1 MQVAD
6 LISLVTNVGFP
17 VTLCFILI
25 RYVLQTVGEKL
36 DNLDASLKGLTQAI
50 ESIRNKE
57 KVPEPEKKQGIQ
69 PLTVAES
76 ILMLR
81 SVTLPWLLWIP
92 IRRSRSIRA
101 TLFCSMKWRMAI
113 GWILAPSDRLS
124 CPR

>member
-57 KVPEPEKKQGIQ
+57 KVPEPEKK
-69 PLTVAES
+69 
-76 ILMLR
+76 
-81 SVTLPWLLWIP
+81 
-92 IRRSRSIRA
+92 
-101 TLFCSMKWRMAI
+101 
-113 GWILAPSDRLS
+113 
-124 CPR
+124 

>member
-1 MQVAD
+1 LVKRKEKGVALMQVAD

-57 KVPEPEKKQGIQ
+57 KVPEPEKK
-69 PLTVAES
+69 
-76 ILMLR
+76 
-81 SVTLPWLLWIP
+81 
-92 IRRSRSIRA
+92 
-101 TLFCSMKWRMAI
+101 
-113 GWILAPSDRLS
+113 
-124 CPR
+124 

>member
-57 KVPEPEKKQGIQ
+57 KVPEPEKSR
-69 PLTVAES
+69 VFN
-76 ILMLR
+76 LR
-81 SVTLPWLLWIP
+81 LWP
-92 IRRSRSIRA
+92 S
-101 TLFCSMKWRMAI
+101 LF
-113 GWILAPSDRLS
+113 
-124 CPR
+124 

>member
-36 DNLDASLKGLTQAI
+36 DNLDASLKGLTQAL

-57 KVPEPEKKQGIQ
+57 KVPEPEKK
-69 PLTVAES
+69 
-76 ILMLR
+76 
-81 SVTLPWLLWIP
+81 
-92 IRRSRSIRA
+92 
-101 TLFCSMKWRMAI
+101 
-113 GWILAPSDRLS
+113 
-124 CPR
+124 

>member
-57 KVPEPEKKQGIQ
+57 KVPEPEK
-69 PLTVAES
+69 
-76 ILMLR
+76 
-81 SVTLPWLLWIP
+81 
-92 IRRSRSIRA
+92 SRVFN
-101 TLFCSMKWRMAI
+101 L
-113 GWILAPSDRLS
+113 
-124 CPR
+124 

>member
-25 RYVLQTVGEKL
+25 RYVLQTVGEKS

-57 KVPEPEKKQGIQ
+57 KVPEPEKK
-69 PLTVAES
+69 
-76 ILMLR
+76 
-81 SVTLPWLLWIP
+81 
-92 IRRSRSIRA
+92 
-101 TLFCSMKWRMAI
+101 
-113 GWILAPSDRLS
+113 
-124 CPR
+124 